1 MNYLFTFLLVTI
13 SFTSFCAEK
22 GFSQSYK
29 IESENYD
36 ESIPKGKFK
45 ISGIVYYGYGKNKE
59 VLGFAK
65 ISTSNFHGTLADI
78 DGKFSLLISDT
89 AKIVGVFFTGIES
102 LTLDFSD
109 FINGKHYVLSIY
121 CIEAQ
126 DVTLK
131 PVIYAYS
138 EKEIDV
144 SMELNYFGKLTFT
157 YLQIE
162 NNKWQFKTKKDE
174 NLTDKKG
181 KNYPYIFYEGLLN
194 EKLRFSQEKG
204 RYFGNI
210 VKKDSIINFLE
221 KTLSELAFNEKE
233 QTDFISFWG
242 PRMSSYEK
250 VFVQFLIGEEYDKI
264 ATLKINPKPDNLRRI
279 YLIFSEISDTNTIY
293 LERQRFYPFNRS
305 GFTVL
310 EWGGSEI
317 KSFGNDEF

>member
-1 MNYLFTFLLVTI
+1 MNYLVTFLVLTI
-13 SFTSFCAEK
+13 SFTSFCKEK
-22 GFSQSYK
+22 GFSQPYK

-45 ISGIVYYGYGKNKE
+45 ISGTVYYGYGKNKE

-65 ISTSNFHGTLADI
+65 ISTSNFHGTLTDI

-89 AKIVGVFFTGIES
+89 AKIVGVFFAGIES

-121 CIEAQ
+121 CTEAF
-126 DVTLK
+126 DVSLK

-144 SMELNYFGKLTFT
+144 EMELNYFGKLTFT
-157 YLQIE
+157 YPQIE
-162 NNKWQFKTKKDE
+162 NNKWQFKTKNDGT
-174 NLTDKKG
+174 LTDKKG
-181 KNYPYIFYEGLLN
+181 KNYPYLFYEGLLS
-194 EKLRFSQEKG
+194 EKLKFSQEKG

-210 VKKDSIINFLE
+210 IKKDSIINFLE

-233 QTDFISFWG
+233 QTDFITFWG

-264 ATLKINPKPDNLRRI
+264 SSLKINPKPDNLRRI
-279 YLIFSEISDTNTIY
+279 YIIFSEISDANSIDF
-293 LERQRFYPFNRS
+293 ECQKFYPIKRS

-317 KSFGNDEF
+317 KSIGANEL